1 MVESWILKRRRIC
14 RSVGWRSRGSKAE
27 SLRGFCCPGSQVA
40 EDANLPAHPPPSPSM
55 PPPSSHLAHP
65 RLEPQ
70 LSNLISGMAIRSGLP
85 GLGGGL
91 IAQWSEGTLKKEGIT
106 WILPTDPITPA
117 NPCSRVE
124 KGQAVLWKSKASEK
138 APPQKT
144 SQTVGP
150 NSWQSRRWN
159 KFVCVFI
166 NGGKNWELRGDTCQ
180 PCNHQGTMLEATYL
194 APCLALSLLLTTIPF
209 FNPLSF

>member
-1 MVESWILKRRRIC
+1 MLKVLPFDSPPIGVGIDLCLFSFHFTRVESWILKRRRIC

-124 KGQAVLWKSKASEK
+124 KGQAGIVGVKGLWKGPTPENLSDCR
-138 APPQKT
+138 PQ
-144 SQTVGP
+144 
-150 NSWQSRRWN
+150 
-159 KFVCVFI
+159 
-166 NGGKNWELRGDTCQ
+166 
-180 PCNHQGTMLEATYL
+180 
-194 APCLALSLLLTTIPF
+194 LLTK
-209 FNPLSF
+209 